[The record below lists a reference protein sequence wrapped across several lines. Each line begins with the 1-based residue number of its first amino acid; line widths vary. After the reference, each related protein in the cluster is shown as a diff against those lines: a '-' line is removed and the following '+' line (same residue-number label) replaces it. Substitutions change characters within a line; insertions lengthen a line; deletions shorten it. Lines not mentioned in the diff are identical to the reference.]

1 MATGEGKTYKV
12 PIGPVHVG
20 LKEPI
25 TAWLDVDG
33 ERVVNATIRPGAIH
47 RGIEYMAR
55 ERNPIQVIYL
65 AERIC
70 GICSFAHITAF
81 VRAVE
86 DAAKI
91 PVPLR
96 AQYIRTILLELE
108 RLHSHILWAGVACYT
123 IGFDAAFHLGMQLRE
138 QIMDVL
144 EIMTGNRVNY
154 GVGTVGGVRRD
165 ITPAVASAIHAM
177 ANFYRIHFRT
187 FVDAVFEDP
196 VVKARMRGV
205 GVLSAEDAVRCCA
218 LGPTARG
225 SGLRLDLRHSAPYE
239 AYGDIVVKPVVPQDI
254 FGEVH
259 GDVFDRFAVRALEV
273 YQSLD
278 IIEKAMEGL
287 PEGDLMWEPKLPKLL
302 AYLKQAEGE
311 GFAALEA
318 PRGDDTHVVRLVKGD
333 ENVTSWK
340 VRAPTYSNAVSWPL
354 MFRQQELADVPLII
368 NSIDPCISCMERVLT
383 TDRSDGS
390 SRVLEGKHLSDLCRA
405 KSRAWGVASDLPRT
419 GTARRMGA

>member
-1 MATGEGKTYKV
+1 MAIGAGKTYKV

-33 ERVVNATIRPGAIH
+33 ERVAGATIRPGAVH

-70 GICSFAHITAF
+70 GICSFSHITAF

-91 PVPLR
+91 PVPPR
-96 AQYIRTILLELE
+96 AQYVRSILLELE

-123 IGFDAAFHLGMQLRE
+123 IGYDSAFHLGMQLRE

-165 ITPAVASAIHAM
+165 VTPAVASAIRSMIA
-177 ANFYRIHFRT
+177 FYKIHFRA
-187 FVDAVFEDP
+187 FVDVVFDDP

-205 GVLSAEDAVRCCA
+205 GRLSSEEAVRYCA
-218 LGPTARG
+218 VGPTARG
-225 SGLRLDLRHSAPYE
+225 SGIRMDLRSSAPYE
-239 AYGDIVVKPVVPQDI
+239 AYGDLQVKPVVPQDVT
-254 FGEVH
+254 GEVQ
-259 GDVFDRFAVRALEV
+259 GDVFDRFVVRSMEV
-273 YQSLD
+273 YQTLELLETFLD
-278 IIEKAMEGL
+278 GL

-302 AYLKQAEGE
+302 AYLKQAEGD
-311 GFAALEA
+311 GFSAIEA

-354 MFRQQELADVPLII
+354 MFRDQELADVPLII
-368 NSIDPCISCMERVLT
+368 NSIDPCISCMERVLV
-383 TDRSDGS
+383 TDRSVGS
-390 SRVLEGKHLSDLCRA
+390 SEILEGKHLTELCRA
-405 KSRAWGVASDLPRT
+405 KSRARGIGPDLPLPEMP
-419 GTARRMGA
+419 RRMGA